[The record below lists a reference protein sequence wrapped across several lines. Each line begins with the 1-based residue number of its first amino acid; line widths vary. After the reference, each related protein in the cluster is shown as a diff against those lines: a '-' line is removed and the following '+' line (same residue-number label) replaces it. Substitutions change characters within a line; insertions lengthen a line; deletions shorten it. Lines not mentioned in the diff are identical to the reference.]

1 MSSEMG
7 ARVLH
12 WYMIRPSLLISF
24 FVLSLFVHAADELK
38 LKFKDGTILSG
49 ARIYVPAVAHST
61 GNPDGR
67 GVILMYHDKL
77 YIHHFPYRQPR
88 KVIRVIDDDVDNGIY
103 KTAAAMEELE
113 HYRPHSSTLDPSPRE
128 LFYSCTPSRIAFFHF
143 DQPSLNVLSRSIA
156 KHSRISRAHK
166 QAALKAIQNAYHA
179 NPNPAYYNTPL
190 HSQIWQRE
198 ADRDVARYQNK
209 VFYGK
214 WIDQPELAPVTF
226 RKLLSARRKRAP

>member
-1 MSSEMG
+1 MS
-7 ARVLH
+7 
-12 WYMIRPSLLISF
+12 RPSLLILF
-24 FVLSLFVHAADELK
+24 FALSLFVHAADGLK

-61 GNPDGR
+61 GNPDER

-88 KVIRVIDDDVDNGIY
+88 KVIRVIDDGVDDGIY
-103 KTAAAMEELE
+103 KTAAVMEELE
-113 HYRPHSSTLDPSPRE
+113 HYRPRSSPLDPSPRE

-156 KHSRISRAHK
+156 RHSRIPRAHQ
-166 QAALKAIQNAYHA
+166 QAALKAIQYAYYA
-179 NPNPAYYNTPL
+179 NPKPAYYNTPL

-198 ADRDVARYQNK
+198 ADRDVARYQDK

-214 WIDQPELAPVTF
+214 WIDQPALAPATF
-226 RKLLSARRKRAP
+226 QKSLSPRRKRAP